1 MRQKLSLTSFLPLP
15 WERVG
20 APGRGWF
27 LTIASL
33 ALAPIS
39 PSFAQSYPTKPVHII
54 VAFAPGGPV
63 DTVARLLSVKLPEL
77 LGQPVVVENRAS
89 STGNLGTQVVAK
101 SPPDGY
107 TILATSSAFAVNVTL
122 SPNAG
127 YVPGDFA
134 PIIQAATQPNVIVVN
149 STFPAKTLHE
159 LLEMGKTMKLAYASP
174 GTGTTPHLTGE
185 HIFKL
190 AAKLDM
196 VHIPFKG
203 AGPAASAVVSGEPPI
218 GSLAV
223 TAPIPFVRAGRLR
236 ALAISSATRHP
247 QLPDVP
253 TFTELGYPEI
263 QEYTWVGFFAPAG
276 TPADIVQKL
285 NEAINAT
292 LRMPDVRE
300 RLESLTLETV
310 GGSSQ
315 QFSDYVRAE
324 VVKWGVVVRQTGAT
338 VD

>member
-1 MRQKLSLTSFLPLP
+1 MMMRF
-15 WERVG
+15 
-20 APGRGWF
+20 AAAF
-27 LTIASL
+27 AAACL
-33 ALAPIS
+33 ALVPVAS
-39 PSFAQSYPTKPVHII
+39 HAQGYPTRPIHIM

-63 DTVARLLSVKLPEL
+63 DVVARLVAQKVTEI
-77 LGQPVVVENRAS
+77 LGEPAVVENRPS
-89 STGNLGTQVVAK
+89 SSGNLAAQVVARAQ
-101 SPPDGY
+101 PDGY

-127 YVPGDFA
+127 YEPGDFV
-134 PIIQAATQPNVIVVN
+134 PIVQAATQPNVIVVN
-149 STFPAKTLHE
+149 STFPAKTLAQ

-190 AAKLDM
+190 VAKLDI
-196 VHIPFKG
+196 VHIPHKG

-223 TAPIPFVRAGRLR
+223 TAPLPFLKSGRLR
-236 ALAISSATRHP
+236 ALAISSAARSA

-276 TPADIVQKL
+276 TPPEIVQKL
-285 NEAINAT
+285 NDAINRALQT
-292 LRMPDVRE
+292 PDVRE
-300 RLESLTLETV
+300 KLEALTLEPV
-310 GGSSQ
+310 GGTPQ
-315 QFSDYVRAE
+315 QFSDYVRSE
-324 VVKWGVVVRQTGAT
+324 VVKWGVVVKQTGAK

>member
-1 MRQKLSLTSFLPLP
+1 MRRIAAILAIACLTAAPLSTY
-15 WERVG
+15 
-20 APGRGWF
+20 
-27 LTIASL
+27 
-33 ALAPIS
+33 
-39 PSFAQSYPTKPVHII
+39 AQAYPTRPVHII
-54 VAFAPGGPV
+54 VSFAPGGPV
-63 DTVARLLSVKLPEL
+63 DTVARIVGQKLTEI
-77 LGQPVVVENRAS
+77 LGQPAVVENRAS
-89 STGNLGTQVVAK
+89 STGNLGTQFVAK

-127 YVPGDFA
+127 YEPGDFA
-134 PIIQAATQPNVIVVN
+134 PIVQAATQPNVIVVN
-149 STFPAKTLHE
+149 STFPAKTLPQ
-159 LLEMGKTMKLAYASP
+159 LLEMAKTMKLAYASP

-190 AAKLDM
+190 IAKLDI
-196 VHIPFKG
+196 VHIPYKG
-203 AGPAASAVVSGEPPI
+203 AGPAASAVAAGEPPI

-223 TAPIPFVRAGRLR
+223 TAPLPFLKSGRLR
-236 ALAISSATRHP
+236 ALAISGATRSS

-276 TPADIVQKL
+276 TPPEIVNKL
-285 NEAINAT
+285 NDAINRA
-292 LRMPDVRE
+292 LQMPDVRE
-300 RLESLTLETV
+300 KLEALTLEPV
-310 GGSSQ
+310 GGTPQ

-324 VVKWGVVVRQTGAT
+324 VVKWGIVVKQTGAK

>member
-1 MRQKLSLTSFLPLP
+1 MRT
-15 WERVG
+15 R
-20 APGRGWF
+20 
-27 LTIASL
+27 L
-33 ALAPIS
+33 AAVLAAACLGLAPLS
-39 PSFAQSYPTKPVHII
+39 SAHAQGYPAKPVHII

-63 DTVARLLSVKLPEL
+63 DVVARLAAIKFSEV
-77 LGQPVVVENRAS
+77 LGQPAVVENRPS
-89 STGNLGTQVVAK
+89 SSGNLGTQVVAK
-101 SPPDGY
+101 APPDGY

-134 PIIQAATQPNVIVVN
+134 PIIQAATQPNVIVVQAE
-149 STFPAKTLHE
+149 FPAKTLPE
-159 LLEMGKTMKLAYASP
+159 LLEMAKTRKLAYASP

-185 HIFKL
+185 HIFKVIG
-190 AAKLDM
+190 KVDV
-196 VHIPFKG
+196 VHVPHKG

-253 TFTELGYPEI
+253 TFAELGFPEI
-263 QEYTWVGFFAPAG
+263 QDYTWVGFFAPAG
-276 TPADIVQKL
+276 TPAEIVQKL
-285 NEAINAT
+285 NDALNRV
-292 LRMPDVRE
+292 LQMPDVRE
-300 RLESLTLETV
+300 RLDALTLEPV
-310 GGSSQ
+310 GGSPQ
-315 QFSDYVRAE
+315 QFADYVRAE
-324 VVKWGVVVRQTGAT
+324 VVKWGAIVKQTGAK